1 MTRISISTK
10 IRLTFLIAV
19 LFTFHACDLMEEP
32 DLPTWTNTVEFP
44 LVSESVTLE
53 SLEDEDNISS
63 QLYDSTGTRRIFAYS
78 DTSTMD
84 SQSVGDQLIFDDI
97 NQSFSQSAEDVT
109 VTGSTINQSSGF
121 DAVGVDP
128 ISENII
134 TTLGTIELADI
145 PASSTTPIALN
156 EIYPGINSVPDG
168 NEIVPAGNLD
178 TVRTEFTFDDFQSA
192 TFVGGTL
199 DINIINNMVIFLG
212 NDINIQLQ
220 EIVGAD
226 TVDIAGASLQW
237 TTPVAPS
244 TNAIQT
250 LDLTGLTLPGTI
262 IIEISGQT
270 IGSDGA
276 SIPIDNSARTS
287 SFVIDVSGSNLSV
300 SEATAK
306 VPSQTIDD
314 SGVIALA
321 ASENKVESATI
332 KEGSIRIDVTNAMGV
347 SSDVVVTVQSLLDP
361 QGTEFVTTIP
371 IAAHSSSSQTDNI
384 ADYDLVM
391 AIAQQEVS
399 YSYQVITEDTGDNY
413 VTLNSEFDS
422 VYVDI
427 SLFGATQS
435 SQLVF
440 SGITGQIE
448 SQSIDDNGDI
458 DVSSDS
464 KILTAD
470 ISAGSISISIDN
482 RINGAGTT
490 GGLPEITLTI
500 NELLDGSSNP
510 LTDTMVLQPNPTA
523 NVMNFDLS
531 NYTLTF
537 PDTATQVLTYST
549 QVTTPAGET
558 GTYNLEDSI
567 FVDIVVGDMEFS
579 SVTGFFSQDA
589 MVDSNEIV
597 LDEGTKLNEAVFETG
612 DLELT
617 MTNGIGVVADVEFQ
631 IDEFKHKI
639 TNQSLVTSFVLQ
651 AATGPQYSH
660 IDLSEYNLVFDN
672 ATPGVDQA
680 IHYTSSVALDD
691 SQELT
696 LTFGDSIAIDVNITN
711 LAMES
716 VTGII
721 EPDTLNIEESQQE
734 IEMPDMVADL
744 KFEKVNID
752 IDFNSSFEV
761 PIELSL
767 FLSGTNSDDGVTENI
782 DTTFSLT
789 PSNDRITIDA
799 APLLNIQPDAIIS
812 SGMAVVGDGVSS
824 SRIAKGQMMAP
835 VMYINVPLSLII
847 ENPPSIESDA
857 EGMDSPLPDD
867 ETISLEEVTIF
878 AEAINHFE
886 FGASI
891 LVLASNDSTELDSAR
906 LADGLATPDTLFTL
920 EILPKENVGIMG
932 DPEVN
937 EIILSQDNIGIIEE
951 RFFIKPE
958 ITLLGQGNQPAR
970 MFTTDSLSLK
980 TWGSVSYTVHG
991 DELLEE
997 EDSQ

>member
-32 DLPTWTNTVEFP
+32 DLPSWTNTVEFP

-84 SQSVGDQLIFDDI
+84 SQSVGDQLIFEDI
-97 NQSFSQSAEDVT
+97 NQAFSQSAEDVS
-109 VTGSTINQSSGF
+109 VTGSSINQSSGF
-121 DAVGVDP
+121 DPVGVDP
-128 ISENII
+128 INKNIVSA
-134 TTLGTIELADI
+134 LGPIELSDI
-145 PASSTTPIALN
+145 PATSTNAIKLRDIFPQI
-156 EIYPGINSVPDG
+156 EGISG
-168 NEIVPAGNLD
+168 NAVVPAGDLD
-178 TVRTEFTFDDFQSA
+178 TVKTNFTFDDFQSA
-192 TFVGGTL
+192 TFVSGNL
-199 DINIINNMVIFLG
+199 DLTINNNMVIYLG
-212 NDINIQLQ
+212 SPITVQLQ
-220 EIVGAD
+220 EVIGAD
-226 TVDIAGASLQW
+226 TVDIAGASVTW
-237 TTPVAPS
+237 NTAIAPT
-244 TNAIQT
+244 TNATET
-250 LDLTGLTLPGTI
+250 LDLSGKTLPGNLVIQVT
-262 IIEISGQT
+262 GHT
-270 IGSDGA
+270 IGSN
-276 SIPIDNSARTS
+276 SVPVNIDESAKNS
-287 SFVIDVSGSNLSV
+287 SFTIDVGGNNLVV
-300 SEATAK
+300 SEADAQ
-306 VPSQTIDD
+306 VPEQTVDEAGTI
-314 SGVIALA
+314 SMA
-321 ASENKVESATI
+321 ASNNKVEEAVIS
-332 KEGSIRIDVTNAMGV
+332 EGTLAILVDNQMAVASKLVISIPSLVDGGGTAFLDSVDLPASVQTNSTFPIDGYSMVMDINNQ
-347 SSDVVVTVQSLLDP
+347 VV
-361 QGTEFVTTIP
+361 E
-371 IAAHSSSSQTDNI
+371 
-384 ADYDLVM
+384 
-391 AIAQQEVS
+391 
-399 YSYQVITEDTGDNY
+399 YSYQVRTVDTGTNY
-413 VTLNSEFDS
+413 VTLAQTDQ
-422 VYVDI
+422 VDVTI
-427 SLFGATQS
+427 ALHGATASDQII
-435 SQLVF
+435 F
-440 SGITGQIE
+440 NEITGQIE
-448 SQSIDDNGDI
+448 SQSINENGDI

-464 KILTAD
+464 KILSAD

-482 RINGAGTT
+482 RINGTGST

-510 LTDTMVLQPNPTA
+510 LTDSMVLQPNPTA

-537 PDTATQVLTYST
+537 PDTATQVLSYTT
-549 QVTTPAGET
+549 LVTTPAGET
-558 GTYNLEDSI
+558 GTFNLEDSI
-567 FVDIVVGDMEFS
+567 IVDILVGDMEFS

-597 LDEGTKLNEAVFETG
+597 LEEGTKLIEAVFETG

-639 TNQSLVTSFVLQ
+639 TNQSLSTSFVLQ
-651 AATGPQYSH
+651 STTGPQYSH
-660 IDLSEYNLVFDN
+660 IDLSEYNLVFDD

-691 SQELT
+691 SQALT

-744 KFEKVNID
+744 KFEKVIID

-767 FLSGTNSDDGVTENI
+767 FLSGTNSESGVTENI

-906 LADGLATPDTLFTL
+906 LADGLANPDTLFTL

-958 ITLLGQGNQPAR
+958 ITLIGQGSQPAR